1 MCPAMTSS
9 MAAVR
14 EQVVE
19 GKGYYNGDSLHI
31 HGQDVCRYIP
41 TELWVHVE
49 NVLGEKLTGEKP
61 TVLLRM
67 LRG

>member
-1 MCPAMTSS
+1 

-19 GKGYYNGDSLHI
+19 GKGYYNRNSLHI
-31 HGQDVCRYIP
+31 NGQDASGDIL

-61 TVLLRM
+61 TYFSCAC
-67 LRG
+67 